1 MAAVRAGDDHAFEQ
15 LYHRY
20 QRRIGAYIYGMVH
33 DHGRAEDITQDVF
46 MSALRRMRAT
56 ETPIAFK
63 PWVYEIAKNAC
74 IDAFRRTKR
83 GEEISYDADDGS
95 ERLHLVSK
103 GPTPEAAVDTRM
115 SLDHLRG
122 AFGGL
127 SEAHHQILVMREL
140 EGLSYRQIGE
150 RLGMSRPSVEST
162 LFRARRRLSEEYEEL
177 VSGERCR
184 RIQAIIA
191 GSTGGRAGT
200 RDERKMARHV
210 SYCQPCRRAAF
221 AAGFDADALT
231 PKRTV
236 REKIAALLPL
246 PAFLKR
252 RIAGHGSDE
261 AAAASTGG
269 HAATLAQL
277 STAAATY
284 ADPAMNWGKAV
295 AKAAAVAA
303 AVVGAGVA
311 AHDTGLIGAAPRDEP
326 PAAISSPATPSRD
339 AANSLT
345 TRPAANGS
353 TVGSGT
359 NGGSTAPSSKPSSG
373 GSASSGAGSSTGSG
387 AGSPSSSDPG
397 GGDPVKSATSKLPSA
412 DDNPV
417 TKTVKHLT
425 NPDSSGV
432 PVKAHR
438 GRAAQAPR
446 SAPLASRSG
455 RRRQWR
461 DRGGQRRHRRR
472 LGRSQHDHGHRHRRR
487 QYDHWRREH
496 HDGHRHGYRR
506 RYGRWRD
513 RRRRNPGRR
522 LSDATSD
529 GGAFLEA
536 LTDSSLY
543 SIGAYFCDRH
553 PELVD
558 DVLTESQDIEEI
570 GLALWA
576 EREGTEVQAAFQT
589 LITGLAVRY
598 FKAVAGAPS

>member
-1 MAAVRAGDDHAFEQ
+1 LVAAVRAGDDHAFEV

-74 IDAFRRTKR
+74 IDAFRRSKR
-83 GEEISYDADDGS
+83 AEEISYDADDGS

-150 RLGMSRPSVEST
+150 QLGMSRPSVEST

-191 GSTGGRAGT
+191 GATGGRAGA

-252 RIAGHGSDE
+252 RIAGHGAE
-261 AAAASTGG
+261 EGVAAGG

-284 ADPAMNWGKAV
+284 ADPAMHWGKAV

-311 AHDTGLIGAAPRDEP
+311 AHDTGLIGATPRDER
-326 PAAISSPATPSRD
+326 PAAISSPATPSHD
-339 AANSLT
+339 AAGSLT

-353 TVGSGT
+353 SLGTGSPAT
-359 NGGSTAPSSKPSSG
+359 SPSSKSSSGGPSSG
-373 GSASSGAGSSTGSG
+373 SSGASGSTGG
-387 AGSPSSSDPG
+387 AGSGSGSQSPSSPVGSDPVNG
-397 GGDPVKSATSKLPSA
+397 VASKLPSGA
-412 DDNPV
+412 KDNPL

-425 NPDSSGV
+425 NPDSGGV
-432 PVKAHR
+432 PVKAPEVPKVEVPKVEVPKLPDPPASVPDP
-438 GRAAQAPR
+438 GGVVSGATGAVNGATGAATGAVNG
-446 SAPLASRSG
+446 ATGAATNTVNGAAGTVTGTVSG
-455 RRRQWR
+455 TV
-461 DRGGQRRHRRR
+461 GGVTGGGGI
-472 LGRSQHDHGHRHRRR
+472 LG
-487 QYDHWRREH
+487 
-496 HDGHRHGYRR
+496 
-506 RYGRWRD
+506 
-513 RRRRNPGRR
+513 
-522 LSDATSD
+522 
-529 GGAFLEA
+529 GG
-536 LTDSSLY
+536 
-543 SIGAYFCDRH
+543 
-553 PELVD
+553 
-558 DVLTESQDIEEI
+558 
-570 GLALWA
+570 
-576 EREGTEVQAAFQT
+576 
-589 LITGLAVRY
+589 
-598 FKAVAGAPS
+598 

>member
-74 IDAFRRTKR
+74 IDAFRRSKR
-83 GEEISYDADDGS
+83 AEEISYDADDGG

-150 RLGMSRPSVEST
+150 QLGMSRPSVEST

-184 RIQAIIA
+184 RIQGIIA
-191 GSTGGRAGT
+191 GATGGRAGT

-221 AAGFDADALT
+221 AAGFDVDALT
-231 PKRTV
+231 PKRTA

-252 RIAGHGSDE
+252 RIAGHGAE
-261 AAAASTGG
+261 ENAATSAGG

-277 STAAATY
+277 STAAASY
-284 ADPAMNWGKAV
+284 ADPGMHWGKAV

-311 AHDTGLIGAAPRDEP
+311 AHDTGLIGPTPRDER
-326 PAAISSPATPSRD
+326 PAAISSPATPARD
-339 AANSLT
+339 AAGSLS
-345 TRPAANGS
+345 TRPAANDTSNSRGPTSTPSSSSTPSSAGS
-353 TVGSGT
+353 SAGSGSSGASGSSGSGT
-359 NGGSTAPSSKPSSG
+359 GSQ
-373 GSASSGAGSSTGSG
+373 
-387 AGSPSSSDPG
+387 SSSDPT
-397 GGDPVKSATSKLPSA
+397 GGDPVKSATSKLPST

-417 TKTVKHLT
+417 TKTIKHLT
-425 NPDSSGV
+425 NPDSGGV
-432 PVKAHR
+432 PVKA
-438 GRAAQAPR
+438 PEV
-446 SAPLASRSG
+446 PKVEVPKVELPKLPDPPASLPDPGGVVSG
-455 RRRQWR
+455 AT
-461 DRGGQRRHRRR
+461 GAVNNTTGAVT
-472 LGRSQHDHGHRHRRR
+472 GAV
-487 QYDHWRREH
+487 
-496 HDGHRHGYRR
+496 
-506 RYGRWRD
+506 
-513 RRRRNPGRR
+513 N
-522 LSDATSD
+522 DATGAATD
-529 GGAFLEA
+529 TVNGATGTVTGTVNGTVGG
-536 LTDSSLY
+536 
-543 SIGAYFCDRH
+543 
-553 PELVD
+553 V
-558 DVLTESQDIEEI
+558 
-570 GLALWA
+570 
-576 EREGTEVQAAFQT
+576 
-589 LITGLAVRY
+589 TGGGGGIL
-598 FKAVAGAPS
+598 GGG

>member
-1 MAAVRAGDDHAFEQ
+1 VAAVREGDDRAFEQ

-33 DHGRAEDITQDVF
+33 DHGRAEDITQEVF

-56 ETPIAFK
+56 DTPIAFK

-74 IDAFRRTKR
+74 IDAFRRSKR
-83 GEEISYDADDGS
+83 AEEISYDADDGT

-103 GPTPEAAVDTRM
+103 GPTPEAAVDARM

-191 GSTGGRAGT
+191 GATGGRAGA

-221 AAGFDADALT
+221 AAGFDADSLV
-231 PKRTV
+231 PRRTV

-252 RIAGHGSDE
+252 RIAGHGADE
-261 AAAASTGG
+261 GSAASVGG

-277 STAAATY
+277 STAAASY
-284 ADPAMNWGKAV
+284 ADPAMHWGKAV

-311 AHDTGLIGAAPRDEP
+311 AHDTGLIGGAPRDEG
-326 PAAISSPATPSRD
+326 PAAIERQAAPAGGAAD
-339 AANSLT
+339 ALS
-345 TRPAANGS
+345 TRPAAN
-353 TVGSGT
+353 TTNGSGA
-359 NGGSTAPSSKPSSG
+359 GASSPSTGSSG
-373 GSASSGAGSSTGSG
+373 GSHSGSGSSSGSGSQSPSAPAGS
-387 AGSPSSSDPG
+387 
-397 GGDPVKSATSKLPSA
+397 DPVSAAANTKLPST

-417 TKTVKHLT
+417 TKTVRKLT
-425 NPDSSGV
+425 DPDSGSLPVKTPKLPSTETPKVEVPQVQVPQVELPSGV
-432 PVKAHR
+432 PDPGGTV
-438 GRAAQAPR
+438 
-446 SAPLASRSG
+446 SG
-455 RRRQWR
+455 AT
-461 DRGGQRRHRRR
+461 GTV
-472 LGRSQHDHGHRHRRR
+472 
-487 QYDHWRREH
+487 
-496 HDGHRHGYRR
+496 
-506 RYGRWRD
+506 
-513 RRRRNPGRR
+513 N
-522 LSDATSD
+522 DAT
-529 GGAFLEA
+529 GAV
-536 LTDSSLY
+536 T
-543 SIGAYFCDRH
+543 GAVNDATGTATGAVNDTTGTVTGT
-553 PELVD
+553 VD
-558 DVLTESQDIEEI
+558 DTV
-570 GLALWA
+570 G
-576 EREGTEVQAAFQT
+576 GV
-589 LITGLAVRY
+589 TGGGGIL
-598 FKAVAGAPS
+598 GGG